1 MLQGNKNMPALTVL
15 RLAWFKTG
23 LNFMTLYPKVAKV
36 VRLSVD
42 VKMAKKLRQALICYT
57 RPKPAYG
64 RQGLDW
70 IVGPE

>member
-1 MLQGNKNMPALTVL
+1 MLQGNKNMLAITVL

-42 VKMAKKLRQALICYT
+42 VKMAKKLRQALICYIANLQIQIST
-57 RPKPAYG
+57 
-64 RQGLDW
+64 
-70 IVGPE
+70 